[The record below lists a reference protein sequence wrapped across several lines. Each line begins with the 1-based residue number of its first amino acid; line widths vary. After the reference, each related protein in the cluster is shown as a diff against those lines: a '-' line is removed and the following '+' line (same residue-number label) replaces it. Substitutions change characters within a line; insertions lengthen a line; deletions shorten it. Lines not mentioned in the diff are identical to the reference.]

1 MKNQIFHIEKISN
14 HSKTILLDENSS
26 NDINN
31 NKNKINLNNYS
42 DYDNSKNKISKFC
55 TEKNFSRKKDLNPFL
70 QQNFLSEKKERI
82 PSPNQQKIFNYF
94 NYESNL
100 TKAF

>member
-26 NDINN
+26 NNINN
-31 NKNKINLNNYS
+31 NNNKINLNNYS

-70 QQNFLSEKKERI
+70 QQNFLSE
-82 PSPNQQKIFNYF
+82 N
-94 NYESNL
+94 
-100 TKAF
+100 